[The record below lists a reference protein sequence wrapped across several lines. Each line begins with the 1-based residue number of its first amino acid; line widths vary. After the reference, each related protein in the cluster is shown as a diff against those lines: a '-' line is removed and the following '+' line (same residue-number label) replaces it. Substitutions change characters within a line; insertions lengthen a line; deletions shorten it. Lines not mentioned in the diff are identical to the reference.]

1 MCTCTVDS
9 QVMYMIS
16 NMPRL
21 VLNMAEYMLYPKVY
35 DVDSCGCSLTPTW
48 FAILCRI
55 SHLLLTVNSSLNF
68 LIYFS
73 IGKRFKRI
81 VCQQIQKPAKKLEES
96 LFYRKTSDSNSFNV
110 NLSRK
115 EEEFL
120 LLIYSRKFETNR
132 MSLSLNQ
139 IEIGL
144 GNDINDRKRSISV
157 DGESSL
163 SKINE

>member
-1 MCTCTVDS
+1 
-9 QVMYMIS
+9 
-16 NMPRL
+16 
-21 VLNMAEYMLYPKVY
+21 MAIV
-35 DVDSCGCSLTPTW
+35 
-48 FAILCRI
+48 
-55 SHLLLTVNSSLNF
+55 
-68 LIYFS
+68 IYFS

-163 SKINE
+163 SKINEWIFNPDLPKNLLVSINFSHPSWKLTSSLMQEYEVSFWTNLYLIRWSWYSYNNKAIIMLHIFLL

>member
-1 MCTCTVDS
+1 
-9 QVMYMIS
+9 MYMIC

-21 VLNMAEYMLYPKVY
+21 VLNMAEYMLYPNVY
-35 DVDSCGCSLTPTW
+35 DADSCGCSLTPTW

-96 LFYRKTSDSNSFNV
+96 LFYRTKSDTKSNSFNV

-120 LLIYSRKFETNR
+120 LLIYSRKFESNR
-132 MSLSLNQ
+132 ISLSLNQ